1 MANAQGDCTDD
12 IGCIRI
18 GGHYGCVPGGSGYWI
33 CLHGAMVNGTERVMS
48 MRWYAVQAFSGFEKS
63 VQKGLEERVVRSGL
77 QDQFGQILVPIEE
90 VIEMKAGQKK
100 ISERKLYPGYVLVQ
114 MDMTDESW
122 HLVKSTPRVTAFIGG
137 SAQRPTPIKDKEV
150 DIILQRIDDSK
161 SNPTQKLTFEKGES
175 VRIVDG
181 PFKDFSG
188 NVEDIN
194 YEKSKLRVSVVIFGR
209 STPVELEF
217 SQIEKEV

>member
-1 MANAQGDCTDD
+1 
-12 IGCIRI
+12 
-18 GGHYGCVPGGSGYWI
+18 
-33 CLHGAMVNGTERVMS
+33 MS
-48 MRWYAVQAFSGFEKS
+48 MKWYAVQAFSGFEKS
-63 VQKGLEERVVRSGL
+63 VQKGIEERVTRSGL

-90 VIEMKAGQKK
+90 VIEMKAGQKT

-114 MDMTDESW
+114 MAMTDESW

-137 SAQRPTPIKDKEV
+137 SAQKPTPIKDKEV

-161 SNPTQKLTFEKGES
+161 SNPTQKLSFEKGES
-175 VRIVDG
+175 VRVVDG

-209 STPVELEF
+209 STPVELDF

>member
-1 MANAQGDCTDD
+1 
-12 IGCIRI
+12 
-18 GGHYGCVPGGSGYWI
+18 
-33 CLHGAMVNGTERVMS
+33 
-48 MRWYAVQAFSGFEKS
+48 
-63 VQKGLEERVVRSGL
+63 
-77 QDQFGQILVPIEE
+77 VPIEE
-90 VIEMKAGQKK
+90 VIEMKAGQKT

-114 MDMTDESW
+114 MAMTDESW

-150 DIILQRIDDSK
+150 DIILQRIDESK

-217 SQIEKEV
+217 SQVEKEV

>member
-1 MANAQGDCTDD
+1 MK
-12 IGCIRI
+12 
-18 GGHYGCVPGGSGYWI
+18 
-33 CLHGAMVNGTERVMS
+33 
-48 MRWYAVQAFSGFEKS
+48 WYAVQAFSGFEKS
-63 VQKGLEERVVRSGL
+63 VQKSLEERVVRNEL

-90 VIEMKAGQKK
+90 VVEMKAGQKK

-114 MDMTDESW
+114 MAMTDESW

-137 SAQRPTPIKDKEV
+137 SAQKPTPIRDKEV

-161 SNPTQKLTFEKGES
+161 SNPMQKLTFDKGES

-188 NVEDIN
+188 NVEDVN
-194 YEKSKLRVSVVIFGR
+194 YEKNKLHVSVVIFGR

>member
-1 MANAQGDCTDD
+1 
-12 IGCIRI
+12 
-18 GGHYGCVPGGSGYWI
+18 
-33 CLHGAMVNGTERVMS
+33 
-48 MRWYAVQAFSGFEKS
+48 
-63 VQKGLEERVVRSGL
+63 L
-77 QDQFGQILVPIEE
+77 QSQFGQILVPIED

-114 MDMTDESW
+114 MEMNDESW

-150 DIILQRIDDSK
+150 EIILQRIDDSK

-188 NVEDIN
+188 NVEDVN
-194 YEKSKLRVSVVIFGR
+194 YEKSKLHVSVVIFGR

-217 SQIEKEV
+217 AQIEKEV

>member
-1 MANAQGDCTDD
+1 
-12 IGCIRI
+12 
-18 GGHYGCVPGGSGYWI
+18 
-33 CLHGAMVNGTERVMS
+33 MS
-48 MRWYAVQAFSGFEKS
+48 MRWYAVQAFSGYEKS
-63 VQKGLEERVVRSGL
+63 VLRNLQERIARSDL
-77 QDQFGQILVPIEE
+77 QDQFGEILVPVEE
-90 VIEMKAGQKK
+90 VIEMKAGQKS

-114 MDMTDESW
+114 MSMSDDSW

-137 SAQRPTPIKDKEV
+137 TALKPTPIKDKEV
-150 DIILQRIDDSK
+150 EIILQRMDDSK

-209 STPVELEF
+209 ATPVELEF
-217 SQIEKEV
+217 GQIEKEV